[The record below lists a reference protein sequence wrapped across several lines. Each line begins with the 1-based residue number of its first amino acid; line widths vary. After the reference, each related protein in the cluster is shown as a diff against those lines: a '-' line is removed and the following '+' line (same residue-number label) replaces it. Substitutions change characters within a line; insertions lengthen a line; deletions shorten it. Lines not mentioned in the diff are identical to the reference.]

1 MADYNHDQQE
11 GVPATGDRRHTHGHG
26 LDGVEL
32 RDADL
37 EPQRGIRY
45 VAWLFKGIAALM
57 LLVMMAELSFAL
69 SVPAGGGVSTLL
81 GESVRLLAFAGL
93 LWGAADLA
101 LMLIKSHYDL
111 RATRILLARQNTL
124 LARLARP
131 APGAEAERD
140 RQREEQQMV
149 QLHREAQ

>member
-1 MADYNHDQQE
+1 MSAEQDSTHNS
-11 GVPATGDRRHTHGHG
+11 PSSGDRRHTHSHG
-26 LDGVEL
+26 LEGIAV

-45 VAWLFKGIAALM
+45 VARLFKGIAI
-57 LLVMMAELSFAL
+57 LLVLVTAAELILAL
-69 SVPAGGGVSTLL
+69 TSPVPGGAGTLL
-81 GESVRLLAFAGL
+81 GEAVRMLAFAGL

-101 LMLIKSHYDL
+101 LMLIQSHYDL

-124 LARLARP
+124 LARLAGDGSEHAGEDERP
-131 APGAEAERD
+131 ET
-140 RQREEQQMV
+140 V